1 MWRSEVLAGTQF
13 RRFYIGR
20 SISWLG
26 SSMTPVAL
34 AFAVLQTPHGESLL
48 GYVLACQVVAHVL
61 LALFGGTFADRY
73 RKDRIIVIGNLGSFV
88 TQTGIAVVVLTHAAS
103 GWLFPFA
110 LASGA
115 LSAISSPALRGLI
128 PEIVEP
134 QQIKV
139 ANSLLATSRNA
150 SRILGPPAAGVLV
163 AAIGG
168 GWAIAAD
175 GLTFALSAA
184 FMAHL
189 QMDVKT
195 GRTRARIWT
204 ELREGWLYFRSQ
216 RWIWMI
222 TAAFT
227 GMNLIQMGVWQ
238 VLGPIIAL
246 HTFGSAAW
254 GLILGAKSVG
264 LLAAS
269 AVLVRVFPRQPLR
282 AGMIGIALSGIPMIL
297 LGGAAGVEPLAGA
310 AFVAGAGSDL
320 SQVTWDTTVHQLVP
334 TDRISRVF
342 AFDEVGSYIG
352 IPIGEILAVPL
363 AAHLGYGAVAISGG
377 ALFILLAL
385 LPLLEPT
392 VWNSSR

>member
-1 MWRSEVLAGTQF
+1 
-13 RRFYIGR
+13 
-20 SISWLG
+20 
-26 SSMTPVAL
+26 MTPVAL
-34 AFAVLQTPHGESLL
+34 AFAVLQTPHGQALL
-48 GYVLACQVVAHVL
+48 GYVLACQLVAHVL

-88 TQTGIAVVVLTHAAS
+88 TQTGIAIVVITHAPS

-110 LASGA
+110 FVSGA
-115 LSAISSPALRGLI
+115 LSALSSPALRGLI

-134 QQIKV
+134 QHIKA

-168 GWAIAAD
+168 GWGIAAD
-175 GLTFALSAA
+175 GLTFALSVV
-184 FMAHL
+184 FMARL
-189 QMDVKT
+189 QMDAPSE
-195 GRTRARIWT
+195 RTRPRIWT
-204 ELREGWLYFRSQ
+204 ELREGWSYYRSQ
-216 RWIWMI
+216 RWIWMV

-246 HTFGSAAW
+246 HAFGSAAW
-254 GLILGAKSVG
+254 GLILGATSVG
-264 LLAAS
+264 RLAAS
-269 AVLVRVFPRQPLR
+269 ATLVRVFPRQPLR

-297 LGGAAGVEPLAGA
+297 LGQAAGVEALAGS
-310 AFVAGAGSDL
+310 AFVAGAGSNL

-352 IPIGEILAVPL
+352 IPIGTILAVPL
-363 AAHLGYGAVAISGG
+363 AAHLGYGTVATSGG
-377 ALFILLAL
+377 ALFTLLAL

-392 VWNSSR
+392 VWKSSR